1 MQNEVKKVADDL
13 KKIRNGKDLFTKDL
27 KEYLDYQTTDAI
39 RMAVSRGK
47 LPYKKRLGRLRFDP
61 EETARYLVK

>member
-1 MQNEVKKVADDL
+1 MERREP
-13 KKIRNGKDLFTKDL
+13 ITKDL